1 MKCPKCG
8 YLGFERVQRCRN
20 CGYDFSLAV
29 KAPSPEL
36 PIRLTDRDEDAPL
49 GDLTLEDRV
58 ASPAQSSATATGLDL
73 AFGPKASAGAADL
86 PLLFPALDADA
97 PLITR
102 PSPPRSPLAVR
113 RATPEVRRIRE
124 EPRASTFDWRPP
136 AEDMPAVAPR
146 HGSDP
151 TRLPARASPGSLQAA
166 GLLPRL
172 CAAGVDLVVLAA
184 IDLLVVYFT
193 MKIVGLGIADLSILP
208 RGPLAAFLLI
218 QNGGYLA
225 TFTAGGQTL
234 GKMVA
239 RIRVVPAR
247 PDVSLDLGRS
257 LVRTLVWMLLAAPA
271 GLGFL
276 TALGSADRRGL
287 HDRCA
292 GTRVVRAGA

>member
-29 KAPSPEL
+29 KEPSPEL
-36 PIRLTDRDEDAPL
+36 LIRLPDRDEDAPP
-49 GDLTLEDRV
+49 GDLALKDG
-58 ASPAQSSATATGLDL
+58 APSPAQSQS
-73 AFGPKASAGAADL
+73 PAGAVNLRFGQKGPARAPDL
-86 PLLFPALDADA
+86 PLLFPALDAEG

-113 RATPEVRRIRE
+113 RATPEIRRIRE

-136 AEDMPAVAPR
+136 AEEMPTAATQ
-146 HGSDP
+146 HSGDP
-151 TRLPARASPGSLQAA
+151 ARLPARSAPASPEVA

-172 CAAGVDLVVLAA
+172 CAAGVDLFVLAA

-193 MKIVGLGIADLSILP
+193 MKICGLGLADLDILP

-234 GKMVA
+234 GKMLA
-239 RIRVVPAR
+239 RIKVVPAR
-247 PDVSLDLGRS
+247 PDVTLDLGRS
-257 LVRTLVWMLLAAPA
+257 VVRTLVWMLLAAPA